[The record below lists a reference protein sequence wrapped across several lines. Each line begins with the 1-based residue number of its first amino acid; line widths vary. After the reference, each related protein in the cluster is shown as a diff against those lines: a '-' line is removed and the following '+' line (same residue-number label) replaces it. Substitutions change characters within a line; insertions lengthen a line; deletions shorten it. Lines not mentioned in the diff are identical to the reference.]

1 MRISKLFLVAVGMI
15 WMAACSPDW
24 GQHDPEAG
32 NQTYPSREVVATYS
46 FEYSDETPVFS
57 DVDRTLS
64 LKTCEVVEVDTFG
77 SNVLHL
83 DSGYVRI
90 NNPLNNVTL
99 QDGAAI
105 TMWVNIANEDLE
117 KALFSFGYDEED
129 SAKFYFTPNAQLVYS
144 KPGQLESLN
153 LNVND
158 PSSVKTN
165 AIDADGQWHFI
176 ALQVADD
183 GYQFYVDGELKAND
197 TQQHPTYSTDFDYK
211 TLLNHINNAPYLY
224 IGAGADTLMSEVYYD
239 DITIIRNHMQEKDY
253 NKKYGSSSG
262 GDESSKAYVTVGATD
277 CSAGWWSEFSDYF
290 TVPVDGTFH
299 TKFINHTSGANNWN
313 NWLLVAT
320 TDADRSG
327 DGYSEYF
334 VLRADAYGWG
344 NSDYNGDNISSDF
357 VWDGYTSYM
366 EGAVVDMTVTR
377 SGSTITMTTT
387 TTTVDGT
394 VYNYSYHQDNCGEG
408 QTIRLFLT
416 VEAAYLEIDPEETYI
431 GETYTSGSKLV
442 GSADCSATWWTAFS
456 DFYSCAAGDEIVF
469 HFINNNTG
477 TASNWNNWLLV
488 CSTTELNGDG
498 YSEHFVL
505 RADSYGW
512 GNSNYNGD
520 NITSGFDW
528 TTYVSDMHGAD
539 CYVRCKYDGGTVN
552 MDAKQKTAAGVVMP
566 AYSYYQTASG
576 DLGFFL
582 TAELASLDLLS
593 VGYYPYFDKIFE
605 TNE

>member
-1 MRISKLFLVAVGMI
+1 MV
-15 WMAACSPDW
+15 ACSPDW

-57 DVDRTLS
+57 DVDRTLN
-64 LKTCEVVEVDTFG
+64 LKTCEVVEVDSFG

-129 SAKFYFTPNAQLVYS
+129 SAKFYFTPNAQLVYN
-144 KPGQLESLN
+144 KPGQLESMN

-158 PSSVKTN
+158 PSSVKTG
-165 AIDADGQWHFI
+165 ALSVGSWHFI

-197 TQQHPTYSTDFDYK
+197 TQQHQTYSTDFDYK
-211 TLLNHINNAPYLY
+211 TLLKHINNAPYLY

-239 DITIIRNHMQEKDY
+239 DVTLIRNHMQEKDY
-253 NKKYGSSSG
+253 NKKYGGSGSS
-262 GDESSKAYVTVGATD
+262 ESSKTYVTVGATD
-277 CSAGWWSEFSDYF
+277 CSAGWWSTFSDYF
-290 TVPVDGTFH
+290 TVPAEGTFH

-320 TDADRSG
+320 TDDERG
-327 DGYSEYF
+327 GTNYSEYF

-344 NSDYNGDNISSDF
+344 DSNYNGDNISSNY
-357 VWDGYTSYM
+357 VWDTFKTEM
-366 EGAVVDMTVTR
+366 EGATVDMTVTR
-377 SGSTITMTTT
+377 TGSTIKMTTT
-387 TTTVDGT
+387 TTTTSGT
-394 VYNYSYHQDNCGEG
+394 VYNYSYTQDNCGNG
-408 QTIRLFLT
+408 TQPIRLFLT

-431 GETYTSGSKLV
+431 GESFASGSNLV
-442 GSADCSATWWTAFS
+442 GSADCTAGWWSVFS
-456 DFYSCAAGDEIVF
+456 DFYSCASGGEVVF

-477 TASNWNNWLLV
+477 NGANYNNWLIV
-488 CSTTELNGDG
+488 CATNGTRDSNQS
-498 YSEHFVL
+498 YAEHFVL
-505 RADSYGW
+505 RSDAYGW
-512 GNSNYNGD
+512 GGAAGTYNAD
-520 NITSGFDW
+520 NMTQSFDW
-528 TTYVSDMHGAD
+528 TTYVSDMHGAE
-539 CYVRCKYDGGTVN
+539 CFVRGKYDSGTVSI
-552 MDAKQKTAAGVVMP
+552 DAKQKTADGVVMP
-566 AYSYYQTASG
+566 AYSYHQAATG

-582 TAELASLDLLS
+582 TCEAASLDILG
-593 VGYYPYFDKIFE
+593 VGYYPYFDQIFE
-605 TNE
+605 TKE